1 MGSPEEKES
10 TWGFRSWGVGCPRED
25 SLIEEDVGGS
35 GDASGI
41 AQEYVK
47 GVWSIM
53 RSTEM
58 DGGEASGRVIR
69 LFDVVVAD
77 DGYGSAAKGEYGEK
91 VWDAPRDP
99 GEGW

>member
-10 TWGFRSWGVGCPRED
+10 TWGFRSWGVGGPRED

-77 DGYGSAAKGEYGEK
+77 DSYGSAAKGEYGEK
-91 VWDAPRDP
+91 VRNAPGDA